1 MNVDPLKTIMQIQSL
16 RNFSATAS
24 KEMNAPSSSSF
35 ADMFEQLLST
45 SAQGKEEEPSP
56 SLPLSLSLGTSFALP
71 PSSILQAEDV
81 SAIPVKKLPS
91 KTEIED
97 IVAEAADK
105 YGVDPKLIK
114 SVIMHESSFNANAKS
129 YVGAMGLMQLMPSTA
144 RALGVSDAYDPR
156 DNVLGGTKY
165 LKQMLE
171 KYDGNVQFALA
182 AYNAGPGNVD
192 KYGGIPPFKETKS
205 YVQKIM
211 NTYMS

>member
-1 MNVDPLKTIMQIQSL
+1 MNVEPLKTIMQIQSL

-24 KEMNAPSSSSF
+24 KGMNAPSSSSF

-45 SAQGKEEEPSP
+45 PAQGKEESSP
-56 SLPLSLSLGTSFALP
+56 SLPLSLGTSFALP
-71 PSSILQAEDV
+71 PSSLSQVEDVV

-91 KTEIED
+91 KTEIEE
-97 IVAEAADK
+97 IVAEAAEK